1 MYVSKNNSKID
12 RPIKELKEFSKTKLL
27 DLGEAVKMNFNIPI
41 SDLSYWNEEVN
52 DWSLEKGVYSILIGA
67 SSRDIKL
74 IKEIDVK

>member
-1 MYVSKNNSKID
+1 MYVPKNNSKID